1 MKKYLQIVAAII
13 ATPIAVTTLLVC
25 GTVIYTVITELIK

>member
-1 MKKYLQIVAAII
+1 MKKYLEIVAAII

>member
-1 MKKYLQIVAAII
+1 MKKYLEIVAAII
-13 ATPIAVTTLLVC
+13 ATPVAVTTLLVC